1 MINPA
6 HMSRP
11 ATTRRSSTL
20 RVVAAFLL
28 LLLAGASLTGCST
41 YVERNRMLRADL
53 AGGDY
58 EAALKVIEDGAKG
71 HDRLLNLLE
80 RALVLHYAD
89 RWDESNDVFDE
100 AELLAADLYTRSV
113 SQAVISMVTSDGA
126 IDYRATPYELAMVPY
141 YRSLNYVYLGK
152 RNAALVEARKAEI
165 QLREWADIAASA
177 REDGERDAV
186 LDNNAFL
193 HYLRG
198 MIHEWGGETIEA
210 FIAYQNAAA
219 AYVDAK
225 SALALESP
233 PWLGEDLLRTGRR
246 LGFSGEIDNLRTQFP
261 DLIPADSTPTAET
274 GEVVVFL
281 ELGYA
286 PHRESAELDL
296 PIFKADDFDD
306 DYDAWSHAL
315 HHRHH
320 HGWGGRSKDIAYWLR
335 IALPELVDD
344 PPLVSG
350 ARVSSGTVG
359 GQIRTVR
366 VEDLAGRATRQFTAD
381 YDKIMLKTI
390 ARGLTKFAAKK
401 VADDKGKVAGLLANL
416 LGAATERAD
425 TRGWLTLPHGIAM
438 ARLSLPAGEYDLRVD
453 LVDANGRSL
462 GEQVIPAVQ
471 VRSGGWV
478 FLSRRVF

>member
-1 MINPA
+1 M
-6 HMSRP
+6 
-11 ATTRRSSTL
+11 
-20 RVVAAFLL
+20 
-28 LLLAGASLTGCST
+28 
-41 YVERNRMLRADL
+41 
-53 AGGDY
+53 
-58 EAALKVIEDGAKG
+58 
-71 HDRLLNLLE
+71 
-80 RALVLHYAD
+80 
-89 RWDESNDVFDE
+89 
-100 AELLAADLYTRSV
+100 
-113 SQAVISMVTSDGA
+113 
-126 IDYRATPYELAMVPY
+126 
-141 YRSLNYVYLGK
+141 
-152 RNAALVEARKAEI
+152 
-165 QLREWADIAASA
+165 
-177 REDGERDAV
+177 
-186 LDNNAFL
+186 
-193 HYLRG
+193 
-198 MIHEWGGETIEA
+198 
-210 FIAYQNAAA
+210 
-219 AYVDAK
+219 
-225 SALALESP
+225 
-233 PWLGEDLLRTGRR
+233 
-246 LGFSGEIDNLRTQFP
+246 
-261 DLIPADSTPTAET
+261 
-274 GEVVVFL
+274 VFL

-306 DYDAWSHAL
+306 DYDAWSLAL

-453 LVDANGRSL
+453 LVGANGRSL

-471 VRSGGWV
+471 VRSGDWV